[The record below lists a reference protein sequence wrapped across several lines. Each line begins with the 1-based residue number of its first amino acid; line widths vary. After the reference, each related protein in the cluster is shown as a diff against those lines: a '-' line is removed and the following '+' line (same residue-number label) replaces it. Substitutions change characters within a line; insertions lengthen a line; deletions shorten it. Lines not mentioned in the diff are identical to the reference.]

1 MKNST
6 CIRTFKTVFSGL
18 EGRRLYD
25 FGWGAD
31 YYQEIRGSSP
41 ENGAATIFGTVFV
54 CCCFNMGHV
63 SSQPQN
69 MVMLQDFNFNTCCPF
84 FVAYRKKK
92 SVEMHLKKIN
102 SET

>member
-41 ENGAATIFGTVFV
+41 ENGAATIFGTV
-54 CCCFNMGHV
+54 CMLLLQHGARELTAAKYGHV
-63 SSQPQN
+63 TG
-69 MVMLQDFNFNTCCPF
+69 L
-84 FVAYRKKK
+84 
-92 SVEMHLKKIN
+92 
-102 SET
+102 